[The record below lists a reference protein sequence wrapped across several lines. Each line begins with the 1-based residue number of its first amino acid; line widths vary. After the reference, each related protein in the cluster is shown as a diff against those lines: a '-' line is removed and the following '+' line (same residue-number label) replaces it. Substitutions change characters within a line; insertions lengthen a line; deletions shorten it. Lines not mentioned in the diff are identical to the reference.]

1 MYKKS
6 HIFIL
11 SIVFFI
17 SFFVFFATSIVDAR
31 AGGGHRYS
39 GGSHRSSSRSSHRSY
54 SSHRSSSHR
63 SHSYHSSGSSGTPID
78 IPTPLAIFFIITH
91 LVFAGLA
98 TKAYC
103 DEEYDEF
110 SDKFS
115 IAVAIAVLSSP
126 FFFITWFIVPF
137 LILYLAVGKRTLYNS
152 EDYRFTEVFNFS
164 SIKSKD
170 PAFNKDEFL
179 ERAKK
184 AFVIVQ
190 EGWSKRDLSKAEAF
204 LADGTYEQFQIQI
217 NTMKADHEIDLM
229 KDIDIKKAV
238 IVRLSSKAGYDSLS
252 VQFTVSAVN
261 YRIDDRNNSF
271 KNGSQSPEEFT
282 EIWTFMRRRGTKTV
296 KNGLIEGYCPNCG
309 AQIEG
314 ARLSKCPSCSSLLRS
329 GQHDWILTGITQ
341 ACEWRDADVEN
352 PIAYK
357 SMISADNSLNISH
370 LEDKLTVIFWRL
382 VEANRLGNS
391 EPIQKVSTNEF
402 AQSIFNS
409 DYSAT
414 FPKCRECALGSQEI
428 IGFITNRN
436 DYDYLIGQLVWSG
449 ISVSNDTEV
458 FRKSMVI
465 LRRKKGVPSD
475 PEKSFCSIHCPNCGA
490 KEPSDLSSNTC
501 EYCGSV
507 FNDDSKDWMLCDI
520 VIDFFKNKAIQYMN
534 DARMSAKGIGFKK
547 ETSDTPGVSN
557 TQDNKV
563 LPSSVNYNVFDYF
576 SGNDLLNITVAMMLA
591 DGLIDK
597 REMMIIHNIRKAR
610 SISNNELDQIISRL
624 RKTSDP
630 VKFVLDTTAIKL
642 DENLIKLLIS
652 IAAADSYIEYNEVQ
666 MLNKVAEKMGLS
678 QNRLRDLI
686 NEVYEKKWNR

>member
-17 SFFVFFATSIVDAR
+17 SLFVFFATSIVDAR

-39 GGSHRSSSRSSHRSY
+39 GGSHRSSSRSYRSSSSRSYSHSY

-63 SHSYHSSGSSGTPID
+63 YSGSSGSLDLD
-78 IPTPLAIFFIITH
+78 IPTPLLIFFIIGH
-91 LVFAGLA
+91 LIFSVLA
-98 TKAYC
+98 TKVFC
-103 DEEYDEF
+103 DKEYREF
-110 SDKFS
+110 FDKL
-115 IAVAIAVLSSP
+115 ACTVAIAVLSSP
-126 FFFITWFIVPF
+126 FFVMSWLGVLFMILF
-137 LILYLAVGKRTLYNS
+137 LKSSGNS
-152 EDYRFTEVFNFS
+152 EDYNFTEVTDFS

-170 PAFNKDEFL
+170 PAFNKNVFL

-190 EGWSKRDLSKAEAF
+190 KAWSDRDLSKAEAF

-229 KDIDIKKAV
+229 KDINIKKAV
-238 IVRLSSKAGYDSLS
+238 IVRLSSKAGYDSLA
-252 VQFTVSAVN
+252 VQFTVSAIN
-261 YRIDDRNNSF
+261 YRIDDRNVSI
-271 KNGSQSPEEFT
+271 KNGSTSPEEFS
-282 EIWTFMRRRGTKTV
+282 EIWTFMRRTGSKTI

-309 AQIEG
+309 AQVEG
-314 ARLSKCPSCSSLLRS
+314 ARISKCPSCSALLRS

-341 ACEWRDADVEN
+341 ACEWRDASVNN
-352 PIAYK
+352 PTAYK

-391 EPIQKVSTNEF
+391 EPIQKVSTDEF
-402 AQSIFNS
+402 AQSFSNS
-409 DYSAT
+409 NYSAA

-428 IGFITNRN
+428 AGFITNRK

-449 ISVSNDTEV
+449 VSVSNNSEIN
-458 FRKSMVI
+458 RKSMVV
-465 LRRKKGVPSD
+465 LRRKKGVTSD
-475 PEKSFCSIHCPNCGA
+475 PEKSFCSTHCPNCGA

-520 VIDFFKNKAIQYMN
+520 VTNFSETKALDYIIDANNSASGQKAQ
-534 DARMSAKGIGFKK
+534 AEKA
-547 ETSDTPGVSN
+547 N
-557 TQDNKV
+557 TENHKV
-563 LPSSVNYNVFDYF
+563 QITRIDYNSFDYY
-576 SGNDLLNITVAMMLA
+576 SGIDLLNITIAMMLA
-591 DGLIDK
+591 DGIIDD
-597 REMMIIHNIRKAR
+597 REMKIIYGLRRARNI
-610 SISNNELDQIISRL
+610 SDNELKQIITRL
-624 RKTSDP
+624 HKTSDP

-652 IAAADSYIEYNEVQ
+652 IAAADGRIDYTELD
-666 MLNKVAEKMGLS
+666 MLKRITAKMELPES
-678 QNRLRDLI
+678 RLRDLI
-686 NEVYEKKWNR
+686 NEVYERKWNKE

>member
-11 SIVFFI
+11 TIVFFI
-17 SFFVFFATSIVDAR
+17 SLFVFFATSIVDAR
-31 AGGGHRYS
+31 AGGGHRFS
-39 GGSHRSSSRSSHRSY
+39 GGSHRSSSSSSHRSY
-54 SSHRSSSHR
+54 SSHRSSSYR
-63 SHSYHSSGSSGTPID
+63 SHSYHSGGSSGTPID

-91 LVFAGLA
+91 LIFSVLA
-98 TKAYC
+98 TKASC

-137 LILYLAVGKRTLYNS
+137 LILYLAVGKRALHNI
-152 EDYRFTEVFNFS
+152 EDYRFTEVFDFS

-229 KDIDIKKAV
+229 KDINIKKAV

-282 EIWTFMRRRGTKTV
+282 EIWTFMRRTGSKTI

-341 ACEWRDADVEN
+341 ACEWRDASINN
-352 PIAYK
+352 PTAYQ
-357 SMISADNSLNISH
+357 SMINADNSLNISH

-391 EPIQKVSTNEF
+391 EPIQKVSTDEF
-402 AQSIFNS
+402 AQSFSNS
-409 DYSAT
+409 NYSVA

-428 IGFITNRN
+428 TGFITNRK

-449 ISVSNDTEV
+449 VSVSNNSEIY
-458 FRKSMVI
+458 RKSMVV
-465 LRRKKGVPSD
+465 LRRKKGVTSD
-475 PEKSFCSIHCPNCGA
+475 PEKSFCSTHCPNCGA

-520 VIDFFKNKAIQYMN
+520 VANFSETKALDYIIDANNSARGQKAQT
-534 DARMSAKGIGFKK
+534 
-547 ETSDTPGVSN
+547 ETTN
-557 TQDNKV
+557 TENNKV
-563 LPSSVNYNVFDYF
+563 QRTRIDYNSFDYY
-576 SGNDLLNITVAMMLA
+576 SGIDLLNITIAMMLA
-591 DGLIDK
+591 DGIIDD
-597 REMMIIHNIRKAR
+597 REMKIIYGIRRAR
-610 SISNNELDQIISRL
+610 NISNNELQQIIIRL

-630 VKFVLDTTAIKL
+630 VKFVLDTTAVKL
-642 DENLIKLLIS
+642 DENLIRLLIC
-652 IAAADSYIEYNEVQ
+652 IAAADGRIDYTELD
-666 MLNKVAEKMGLS
+666 MLKRITAKMGLPES
-678 QNRLRDLI
+678 RLRDLI
-686 NEVYEKKWNR
+686 NEVYEMKWNK

>member
-11 SIVFFI
+11 TIVFFI
-17 SFFVFFATSIVDAR
+17 SLFVFFATSIVDAR
-31 AGGGHRYS
+31 AGGGHRFS
-39 GGSHRSSSRSSHRSY
+39 GGGHRSSFRSSFRSSGHRSSSR
-54 SSHRSSSHR
+54 R
-63 SHSYHSSGSSGTPID
+63 SHSYGSSGSSGNPID
-78 IPTPLAIFFIITH
+78 IPTPLSIFFIISH
-91 LVFAGLA
+91 LVFAWLT

-103 DEEYDEF
+103 DEEYDDF
-110 SDKFS
+110 SDKFE
-115 IAVAIAVLSSP
+115 ITAAIAVVTSP
-126 FFFITWFIVPF
+126 FFFMTWFIVPF
-137 LILYLAVGKRTLYNS
+137 LILYLVTGKRPLKNS
-152 EDYRFTEVFNFS
+152 EYYRFTEVTDFS

-190 EGWSKRDLSKAEAF
+190 EGWSNRDLRKAEAF

-229 KDIDIKKAV
+229 NDIDIKKAV

-252 VQFTVSAVN
+252 VQFTVSAIN
-261 YRIDDRNNSF
+261 YRIDDRTNAF
-271 KNGSQSPEEFT
+271 KNGSRNSEEFT
-282 EIWTFMRRRGTKTV
+282 EIWTFMRRTGSKTI

-314 ARLSKCPSCSSLLRS
+314 SRLSKCPSCSSLLRS
-329 GQHDWILTGITQ
+329 GQHDWILAGITQ
-341 ACEWRDADVEN
+341 ASEWRDASANN

-357 SMISADNSLNISH
+357 SMLSADNSLNISH

-409 DYSAT
+409 NYSAT

-449 ISVSNDTEV
+449 ISVSNDSEV
-458 FRKSMVI
+458 FRKSMVV
-465 LRRKKGVPSD
+465 LRRKKGVTSD
-475 PEKSFCSIHCPNCGA
+475 PEKSFCSSHCPNCGA

-507 FNDDSKDWMLCDI
+507 FNDDSKDWMLCDF
-520 VIDFFKNKAIQYMN
+520 VIDFFKNKANEYMN
-534 DARMSAKGIGFKK
+534 DAKKSAQERVAKV
-547 ETSDTPGVSN
+547 ESSDI
-557 TQDNKV
+557 QDNKV
-563 LPSSVNYNVFDYF
+563 LTDIVDYNAFDYY
-576 SGNDLLNITVAMMLA
+576 SGNDLLNITIAMMLA
-591 DGLIDK
+591 DGVIDN
-597 REMMIIHNIRKAR
+597 REMNIIHNIRKAR
-610 SISNNELDQIISRL
+610 SVSNNELQQIISRL
-624 RKTSDP
+624 QKTSDP
-630 VKFVLDTTAIKL
+630 VKFVLDTTAVKL
-642 DENLIKLLIS
+642 DENLIRLLIS
-652 IAAADSYIEYNEVQ
+652 IASADGRIDNTELE
-666 MLNKVAEKMGLS
+666 MLNKIAAKMELPE
-678 QNRLRDLI
+678 NRLRDLI
-686 NEVYEKKWNR
+686 NEVYEMNWNK